1 MVHND
6 KTYNNNKNILNN
18 KFYKKLVKKKKPKY
32 NQLIEKRGL
41 IMFKGVLPEVA
52 QKVGV
57 SGALLLNQ
65 LEQLFLCFKKEEVFR
80 TNEQLAEDLEH
91 VISKTTIQRA
101 KKRLLEEGYILVRLK
116 DGIKRKTY
124 YQLTEKAK
132 KVLKLIN
139 KVKSF
144 CSPNSEEAKQ
154 PNPPEKH
161 KENRGG
167 TPKSSQKPKD
177 RKKFWEKSSS
187 GGQPNYSANTP
198 SMKKSFDEGFTGNKE
213 AVGMPDYLK
222 KLMGEGGKMSLSKV
236 RKAYHEKN

>member
-1 MVHND
+1 
-6 KTYNNNKNILNN
+6 
-18 KFYKKLVKKKKPKY
+18 
-32 NQLIEKRGL
+32 
-41 IMFKGVLPEVA
+41 MFKGVLPEVA

-65 LEQLFLCFKKEEVFR
+65 LEQLFLCFKKDEVFR

-91 VISKTTIQRA
+91 VISKTTVQRA
-101 KKRLLEEGYILVRLK
+101 KKRLVEEGYILVRLK

-144 CSPNSEEAKQ
+144 FKGDKANENPAKQ
-154 PNPPEKH
+154 ESKDSSYKPEK
-161 KENRGG
+161 KGN
-167 TPKSSQKPKD
+167 KKPY
-177 RKKFWEKSSS
+177 WEKHSQS
-187 GGQPNYSANTP
+187 GQPNHSAETP
-198 SMKKSFDEGFTGNKE
+198 SMKKSFDEGFTGNKK

-222 KLMGEGGKMSLSKV
+222 NLMGDNGKMSLSKV
-236 RKAYHEKN
+236 RKAYIENN